1 MYLVYL
7 INNLSIVHFILSI
20 KELITDNVQSFHNTH
35 NLDNCHHR
43 VKRFKLTRTQTVIEQ
58 INWLSKLGGAEPVL
72 NTISNKHDCRQC
84 CCKTNHKVCLCIIK
98 IPFRCSVLVWFKFWC
113 ILFKQNHIIIINRH
127 HKDTN
132 SYYDKNIKTLFKY
145 ESNIRNVVCVLRV

>member
-1 MYLVYL
+1 MYYL

-20 KELITDNVQSFHNTH
+20 RELITDNAQGFHNTH
-35 NLDNCHHR
+35 YLDNCHHR

-72 NTISNKHDCRQC
+72 NTISKHDCRQC

-98 IPFRCSVLVWFKFWC
+98 ISFRCNVSMVWFKFWC